1 MLFVVNDLIQEMLFS
16 CTKELS
22 KAPVNWK
29 VLNELAK
36 KNQKNFLLN
45 HQVVPKTEYK
55 LILYLILRKNLL
67 RETLKTYQRSKNLR
81 NKTKTIK
88 MIKNVFH
95 RKWRMQKQ
103 KGESWIGE
111 GDRAKV
117 SNRIVLGQLYKV

>member
-45 HQVVPKTEYK
+45 HQAVPKTEYK

-67 RETLKTYQRSKNLR
+67 RENLR
-81 NKTKTIK
+81 NKAKTIK

-95 RKWRMQKQ
+95 RKWQMQKQ

-117 SNRIVLGQLYKV
+117 SNRIVLGRLYKV